1 MEYQFLKGKKVLLCV
16 SGGIAV
22 YKSLELVRFLKKRGA
37 KVKVVMSKGA
47 ERFVG
52 ALSFEALSG
61 EVVLKEG
68 SESWS
73 EGGANHISYATWADV
88 CIIAPATIN
97 TLCKFA
103 YGIAD
108 NVMLSTLLACK
119 APILI
124 APSANSVMYLSSQSQ
139 EAMKKLRDRG
149 VKLIPA
155 RCDLLACG
163 IEGVGAMAEV
173 EEIGYEVARAL
184 LAHPYW
190 KDKDVVLSG
199 GGSSENIDEV
209 RCITNHSSGL
219 QASYLALALYLL
231 GANVTLVASKT
242 PLTLPRNITL
252 KKAQST
258 QDFYTLIRSS
268 IKENGY
274 YFGVGA
280 LSDFKPR
287 VELEGKVKK
296 SQGLSVDF
304 IPTID
309 VLASLKLPSLTKIG
323 FKAEKDPLKAK
334 DYAKTM
340 LREKGCKYVCLNIIK
355 ESNAFGSQQNSLCVI
370 DERGEREVA
379 LQDKFSL
386 SFALLEMIAND

>member
-1 MEYQFLKGKKVLLCV
+1 M

-37 KVKVVMSKGA
+37 NVRVVMSEGA

-88 CIIAPATIN
+88 CIIAPSTIN

-119 APILI
+119 APILM
-124 APSANSVMYLSSQSQ
+124 APSANTVMYLSPQAQ
-139 EAMKKLRDRG
+139 NAMQRVRDMG
-149 VKLIPA
+149 VKIIPA
-155 RCDLLACG
+155 REDLLACG
-163 IEGVGAMAEV
+163 VEGVGAMAEV
-173 EEIGYEVARAL
+173 EEIGYEIARAL
-184 LAHPYW
+184 LTHPFW

-199 GGSSENIDEV
+199 GGSSEGIDEI
-209 RCITNHSSGL
+209 RCISNHSSGL
-219 QASYLALALYLL
+219 QASYLALALFVL

-242 PLTLPRNITL
+242 PIFLPSGIRT

-258 QDFYTLIRSS
+258 QEFFKEISRSVR
-268 IKENGY
+268 EGGY

-280 LSDFKPR
+280 MSDFKPK
-287 VELEGKVKK
+287 ESYEGKIKK
-296 SQGLSVDF
+296 SQGLEVEF
-304 IPTID
+304 VPTID
-309 VLASLKLPSLTKIG
+309 ILKTLQGKNLKKIG
-323 FKAEKDPLKAK
+323 FKAERDKQQAK
-334 DYAKTM
+334 QYAQKM
-340 LREKGCKYVCLNIIK
+340 LEEKGCEYVCLNVI
-355 ESNAFGSQQNSLCVI
+355 EQDNAFGSNQNAISVI
-370 DERGEREVA
+370 GKERSRDFE
-379 LQDKFSL
+379 LQDKLSL
-386 SFALLEMIAND
+386 SFALLEFIAND

>member
-1 MEYQFLKGKKVLLCV
+1 M

-37 KVKVVMSKGA
+37 NVRVVMSEGA

-88 CIIAPATIN
+88 CIIAPSTIN

-119 APILI
+119 APILM
-124 APSANSVMYLSSQSQ
+124 APSANTVMYLSPQAQ
-139 EAMKKLRDRG
+139 NAMKRVREMG
-149 VKLIPA
+149 VKIIPA
-155 RCDLLACG
+155 REDLLACG
-163 IEGVGAMAEV
+163 VEGVGAMAEV
-173 EEIGYEVARAL
+173 EEIGYEIARAL
-184 LAHPYW
+184 LTHPFW

-199 GGSSENIDEV
+199 GGSSEGIDEI
-209 RCITNHSSGL
+209 RCISNHSSGL
-219 QASYLALALYLL
+219 QASYLALALFVL
-231 GANVTLVASKT
+231 GANVMLVASKT
-242 PLTLPRNITL
+242 PIFLPSGIRI

-258 QDFYTLIRSS
+258 QEFFEAISEGVS
-268 IKENGY
+268 ENGY

-280 LSDFKPR
+280 MSDFKPK
-287 VELEGKVKK
+287 ESYEGKIKK
-296 SQGLSVDF
+296 SQGLEVEF
-304 IPTID
+304 VPTID
-309 VLASLKLPSLTKIG
+309 ILKTLQRKNLTKIG
-323 FKAEKDPLKAK
+323 FKAERDKQQAK
-334 DYAKTM
+334 QYAQKM
-340 LREKGCKYVCLNIIK
+340 LEEKGCEYVCLNVI
-355 ESNAFGSQQNSLCVI
+355 EQDNAFGSNQNAISVI
-370 DERGEREVA
+370 GKERSRDFE
-379 LQDKFSL
+379 LQDKLSL
-386 SFALLEMIAND
+386 SFALLEFIAND